1 MVSVAGPG
9 QVDRAALAAR
19 IQGFGNVNPPPLQE
33 DNASSVAKRAVGNL
47 GDMLGEEV
55 MLTVQDFKEKG
66 AVGAVKDAVADAG
79 DILIDGVSSIFGWV
93 RGDPPEEDESA
104 AADDAAKVLSQ
115 GPRGAAYGVS
125 QASPT
130 GGINAVWVMPE
141 EADPSTMAQLMAE
154 QRQEQQRSGAGAVPP
169 GIQPYVPQGAN
180 NRAQVPMP
188 GMQKSPMVLPGGQT
202 IAPYQP
208 SGPGMQMPPFMPG
221 AQAFQGSMPSMPA
234 GGVSSTKTMVEQ
246 ISKGQILPGPE
257 SAKRL
262 VSQCSATKVTS
273 TQLGDVICERT
284 RRLYLG
290 LDGSGDADVGILC
303 LLTLADALNS
313 EASSFAKEAAGK
325 VKDGVPEELL
335 SLRSSV
341 ANKSKAEPM
350 LTRLGLVQPA
360 QEVNLLGDLSGE
372 ADLLG
377 GPAAPAPVTE
387 VNLLG

>member
-1 MVSVAGPG
+1 MVSVAQGPG

-19 IQGFGNVNPPPLQE
+19 IQGFGNVNPPPLPE
-33 DNASSVAKRAVGNL
+33 DNASTVAKRAVGNL

-93 RGDPPEEDESA
+93 RGDPPEEEESA

-141 EADPSTMAQLMAE
+141 DADPSTMAQLMAE
-154 QRQEQQRSGAGAVPP
+154 QRQEQQKAMPP
-169 GIQPYVPQGAN
+169 GIQPYVAPGS
-180 NRAQVPMP
+180 RAQVPMP
-188 GMQKSPMVLPGGQT
+188 GMPPQAPMVLPGGQT

-208 SGPGMQMPPFMPG
+208 SGPGVRMPPFVPNAPG
-221 AQAFQGSMPSMPA
+221 APGFQGSMPSMPA

-246 ISKGQILPGPE
+246 ISKGQIIPGPE

-262 VSQCSATKVTS
+262 VSQCSATKVTPS
-273 TQLGDVICERT
+273 QLGDAICERI

-290 LDGSGDADVGILC
+290 LDGRLWVSPTTSPSRLGHICPNFAFEVNG
-303 LLTLADALNS
+303 
-313 EASSFAKEAAGK
+313 AS
-325 VKDGVPEELL
+325 
-335 SLRSSV
+335 SSV
-341 ANKSKAEPM
+341 ADVLNNFTVRANSWKTVGRTCSTVYAGGGHWRAMARCE
-350 LTRLGLVQPA
+350 A
-360 QEVNLLGDLSGE
+360 QDCH
-372 ADLLG
+372 G
-377 GPAAPAPVTE
+377 GVTASSTM
-387 VNLLG
+387 

>member
-1 MVSVAGPG
+1 MVSVAQGPG

-19 IQGFGNVNPPPLQE
+19 IQGFGNVNPPPLPE
-33 DNASSVAKRAVGNL
+33 DNASTVAKRAVGNL

-93 RGDPPEEDESA
+93 RGDPPEEEESA

-141 EADPSTMAQLMAE
+141 DADPSTMAQLMAE
-154 QRQEQQRSGAGAVPP
+154 QRQEQQKAMPP
-169 GIQPYVPQGAN
+169 GIQPYVAPGS
-180 NRAQVPMP
+180 RAQVPMP
-188 GMQKSPMVLPGGQT
+188 GMPPQAPMVLPGGQT

-208 SGPGMQMPPFMPG
+208 SGPGVRMPPFVPNAPG
-221 AQAFQGSMPSMPA
+221 APGFQGSMPSMAA

-246 ISKGQILPGPE
+246 ISKGQIIPGPE

-262 VSQCSATKVTS
+262 VSQCSATKVTPS
-273 TQLGDVICERT
+273 QLGDAICERI

-290 LDGSGDADVGILC
+290 LDGSVDADVGILC
-303 LLTLADALNS
+303 LLTLADALHS
-313 EASSFAKEAAGK
+313 EESRFAKEAAVK
-325 VKDGVPEELL
+325 VKEGVPEELL

-360 QEVNLLGDLSGE
+360 QEVNLLGDLSAE

-377 GPAAPAPVTE
+377 NSAGAAPAAE